1 MSYTNQ
7 ALLNRLK
14 TSRALIDVH
23 FISFSASF
31 LMQNNPQASTT
42 PLLATAS
49 MPSCT
54 MKIYRSGDGDAAETV
69 KIGDNLKMVIEIDRQ
84 DMYGMKITNCVVR
97 DGMNIAEQQLIDDV
111 G

>member
-1 MSYTNQ
+1 
-7 ALLNRLK
+7 
-14 TSRALIDVH
+14 
-23 FISFSASF
+23 
-31 LMQNNPQASTT
+31 MQNSPQAVTT

-54 MKIYRSGDGDAAETV
+54 MKIFRSGRDDVAETV
-69 KIGDNLKMVIEIDRQ
+69 KIGDKLMMVIEIDQQ

-97 DGMNIAEQQLIDDV
+97 DGQHIAEQQLINEF

>member
-1 MSYTNQ
+1 
-7 ALLNRLK
+7 
-14 TSRALIDVH
+14 
-23 FISFSASF
+23 
-31 LMQNNPQASTT
+31 MQNNPQTATT

-54 MKIYRSGDGDAAETV
+54 MKIFRSGRDDVAETV
-69 KIGDNLKMVIEIDRQ
+69 KIGDKLIMVIEIDQQ

-97 DGMNIAEQQLIDDV
+97 DGMNIAEQQLINDS

>member
-1 MSYTNQ
+1 
-7 ALLNRLK
+7 
-14 TSRALIDVH
+14 
-23 FISFSASF
+23 
-31 LMQNNPQASTT
+31 MQNGPQASTT

-54 MKIYRSGDGDAAETV
+54 MKIFRSGRDDVAESV
-69 KIGDNLKMVIEIDRQ
+69 KIGDKLIMVIEIDQQ

-97 DGMNIAEQQLIDDV
+97 DGMNKAEQLLINDL

>member
-1 MSYTNQ
+1 
-7 ALLNRLK
+7 
-14 TSRALIDVH
+14 
-23 FISFSASF
+23 
-31 LMQNNPQASTT
+31 MQNNPQAATT

-54 MKIYRSGDGDAAETV
+54 MKIFRSGHDDNIAETV
-69 KIGDNLKMVIEIDRQ
+69 KIGDKLIMVIEIDQQ

-97 DGMNIAEQQLIDDV
+97 DGMNIAEQQLIDES